1 MLLPSFL
8 TEAYRAPEVG
18 DGTEEDA
25 AQQDPQQ
32 NGQPAESGSLDGTGD
47 RACTG
52 NGAELVG
59 EHRPTVGGNIVP
71 AILMDNSRG
80 VGGGPLFFFS
90 HRAQTQERTICF
102 FLLFFS
108 EGASAP
114 PDEAGPQG
122 VKKPSS
128 IRKIFLGRKIFP
140 EDEGSH
146 IHCTLWMILLRGTTS
161 LAVGG
166 QPLPRMAHLPC
177 CPVTGAGRR
186 CITQDGQGPVHT
198 RCLQGGSFAPDCRRC
213 IKKGRLAERGC
224 CK

>member
-1 MLLPSFL
+1 MFPL
-8 TEAYRAPEVG
+8 VC
-18 DGTEEDA
+18 
-25 AQQDPQQ
+25 
-32 NGQPAESGSLDGTGD
+32 QPAAVECVSTEQTHGGD
-47 RACTG
+47 QYDDQRIHCFYLFPFFHAA
-52 NGAELVG
+52 NRPGAQR
-59 EHRPTVGGNIVP
+59 RP
-71 AILMDNSRG
+71 A
-80 VGGGPLFFFS
+80 
-90 HRAQTQERTICF
+90 
-102 FLLFFS
+102 
-108 EGASAP
+108 
-114 PDEAGPQG
+114 DEAGPQG

-198 RCLQGGSFAPDCRRC
+198 RCLQGRVICS
-213 IKKGRLAERGC
+213 
-224 CK
+224 